1 MNRTLSILFRT
12 ETRGFHFWAMRFQYF
27 NFPNSLLFRFKLTT
41 QPFSNTLV
49 SKNTLTSVSLN
60 RKWPKNGMQVVHILV
75 FVSCSRQNDQLWSH
89 TTVQIVS
96 IYFQSTNI
104 YLHCATLREFFDILP
119 AKPTSLTLF
128 FEEIRSEKGWVVS
141 LKQNKS
147 EFGEFKISKSHY
159 RIMKNPWF

>member
-1 MNRTLSILFRT
+1 MKIYIGYCQFSFINIG
-12 ETRGFHFWAMRFQYF
+12 TRKQGFFIFVHWNF
-27 NFPNSLLFRFKLTT
+27 NVLISPNSLLFCFKLTT

-104 YLHCATLREFFDILP
+104 YLHCATMRVFRPFAGQANISNPVFRREQILKRP
-119 AKPTSLTLF
+119 GSKL
-128 FEEIRSEKGWVVS
+128 EGNEKW
-141 LKQNKS
+141 N
-147 EFGEFKISKSHY
+147 
-159 RIMKNPWF
+159 